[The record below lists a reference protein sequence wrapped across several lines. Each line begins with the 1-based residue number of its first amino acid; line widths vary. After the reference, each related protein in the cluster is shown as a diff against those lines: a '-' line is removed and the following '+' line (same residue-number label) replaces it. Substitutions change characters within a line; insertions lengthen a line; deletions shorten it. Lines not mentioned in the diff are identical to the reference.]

1 MKKPQEKYDVVIVG
15 GGIIGAST
23 LYTLAKYTDVSSVAL
38 IEKRKQIGHGV
49 SHRSWNSQTLHFG
62 DIETNYTREKS
73 EKVRDEAA
81 LLAGYLQSHENE
93 RLYQPIHKMVLAVGK
108 KEVSELEERYENIKD
123 IFPNL
128 QKLERDGIQKIE
140 PKLVAGR
147 KKDTPILALYNPYG
161 HTVDYGKTAQSFVQE
176 ALKSN
181 NTEIDLY
188 MNSKVSNLTRDAEGN
203 YLVSTDTDTI
213 QAKSVLFAV
222 GAASLRFA
230 HSLGYKKNW
239 ILLPVAGNF
248 ICAPKQVNGKV
259 YMMQLEGIPFAAIHA
274 DPAVDNLNETQF
286 GPVVKIL
293 PMLERS
299 DYSSV
304 ADFFKLA
311 HPRWDAFK
319 ALLSIGLKPVYIQYL
334 LKQVLY
340 DIPYL
345 GRWAF
350 LHEARKVIPNIK
362 YNELEEKKRR
372 GGIRPQIVDTKESTL
387 QFGEAKI
394 VGDDIIFDI
403 TPSPGASVSL
413 ANAFKNTKHIIE
425 FLDDGKEFA
434 EDKFKAD
441 HAYQPNKNR
450 N

>member
-1 MKKPQEKYDVVIVG
+1 MKKQQKKYDVVIVG

-23 LYTLAKYTDVSSVAL
+23 LYTLSNYTNVNSIAL
-38 IEKRKQIGHGV
+38 IEKRKQLGHGV

-62 DIETNYTREKS
+62 DIETNYTRDKS
-73 EKVRDEAA
+73 KKVRDEAA
-81 LLAGYLQSHENE
+81 LLAGYLQLHENE

-108 KEVSELEERYENIKD
+108 KEVSELEERYESIKD

-128 QKLERDGIQKIE
+128 RKIKRSEIQEIE
-140 PKLVAGR
+140 PKLVTGR
-147 KKDTPILALYNPYG
+147 KKNTPILALYNPFG

-176 ALKSN
+176 ALKN
-181 NTEIDLY
+181 NETDTDLY
-188 MNSKVSNLTRDAEGN
+188 MNSKVTDITQDADGN
-203 YLVSTDTDTI
+203 YLISTETANI

-230 HSLGYKKNW
+230 HSMGYKKNW

-248 ICAPKQVNGKV
+248 ICAPKQVTGKV
-259 YMMQLEGIPFAAIHA
+259 YMMQLESIPFAAIHA
-274 DPAVDNLNETQF
+274 DPAVDNLDETQF
-286 GPVVKIL
+286 GPIAKIL

-304 ADFFKLA
+304 ADFFRLA
-311 HPRWDAFK
+311 HPRWDAFN
-319 ALLSIGLKPVYIQYL
+319 ALLSIGLQPVYILYL

-350 LHEARKVIPNIK
+350 LREARKVIPNIT
-362 YNELEEKKRR
+362 YGELEEKKRH
-372 GGIRPQIVDTKESTL
+372 GGIRPQIVNTKTKSL

-394 VGDDIIFDI
+394 VGDNVIFDI

-413 ANAFKNTKHIIE
+413 ANAVKNTEHIVE
-425 FLDDGKEFA
+425 FLGRNKEFAKKTFLDDHTYKTG
-434 EDKFKAD
+434 
-441 HAYQPNKNR
+441 KNR
-450 N
+450 D